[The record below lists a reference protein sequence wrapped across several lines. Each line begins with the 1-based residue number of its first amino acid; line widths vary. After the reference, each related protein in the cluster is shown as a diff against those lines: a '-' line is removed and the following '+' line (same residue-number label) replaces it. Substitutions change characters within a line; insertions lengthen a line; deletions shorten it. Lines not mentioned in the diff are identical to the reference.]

1 MRRLLCNLNKETFSV
16 IWFMP
21 FTFLLFDCTAPIDY
35 FGNSVNIKSDR
46 IYLIKMRKDRNDKD
60 KYTLIFVEQRGNY
73 SNLTNKKR
81 EKTLDQYIDLIK
93 SYYGYTSHDIISKRE
108 RGVISPRYYVNVK
121 FD

>member
-1 MRRLLCNLNKETFSV
+1 MTRSLYRPNKGMISIIRL
-16 IWFMP
+16 MP
-21 FTFLLFDCTAPIDY
+21 LLFLFFHCAAPIDY
-35 FGNSVNIKSDR
+35 FGNSVNLKNDR

-60 KYTLIFVEQRGNY
+60 KYTLIFVEQRGNH
-73 SNLTNKKR
+73 SKLTNKKR

-93 SYYGYTSHDIISKRE
+93 SYYGYTSHDIASERE